1 MKRYYNILGISED
14 ADKDSIRQAYRKLA
28 LAYHP
33 DRNPSPDADQHFIAV
48 KEAYDILIG
57 REGNT
62 ADLEIYEF
70 KQAFQEWQREEME
83 ARLRREERRKRARD
97 AARLQYETF
106 LKNNQHFRD
115 SWYFY
120 PAMLLAYSIL
130 YINRLVSVILFLGP
144 LASLVFFSTTWPF
157 LVPATAVCWIFA
169 FRLLSLATVYRE
181 EINPY
186 FSAHHQPAFRT

>member
-1 MKRYYNILGISED
+1 
-14 ADKDSIRQAYRKLA
+14 
-28 LAYHP
+28 
-33 DRNPSPDADQHFIAV
+33 
-48 KEAYDILIG
+48 
-57 REGNT
+57 
-62 ADLEIYEF
+62 
-70 KQAFQEWQREEME
+70 ME